1 MNPKQRFIAALRR
14 REVDRVPVVPK
25 IWVDYAARYTHTDLK
40 QIIQDPLCANY
51 TIAMA
56 GKKLG
61 FDAVR
66 LFAFPEKKIKEENGE
81 LFELDPGGKKIGRI
95 DMQGGLSTYL
105 FDDSYYQI
113 EDPVTISYC
122 HSWTTSTPLVNTI
135 DQARRI
141 AVPDAKVFDCLNWGV
156 NYKKVYEKFGDELY
170 LIGNLDTATMSFYVT
185 FRGINNAMTDIIINP
200 GLVHAVMQ
208 KGTEIAISRGKYWLD
223 QGIEVLRLND
233 STGNMSLISPAH
245 WKEFI
250 FPYIKQVCGELH
262 NYNENALIYCHI
274 CGNVLPVIELLV
286 ETGLDCIGPL
296 DPLGNFTVKQAR
308 AKAGDSVSL
317 MGGVNTLTLLN
328 GTPAQVKQEARQC
341 ILGAGTQGFILGSGC
356 VVPRDC
362 PAENLKALTEV
373 ATEI

>member
-1 MNPKQRFIAALRR
+1 MNPKQRFIAALRC

-81 LFELDPGGKKIGRI
+81 VFELDSRGKKIGRI
-95 DMQGGLSTYL
+95 DTQGGLSTYL
-105 FDDSYYQI
+105 FDDSCYRI
-113 EDPVTISYC
+113 EDPLTISYC
-122 HSWTTSTPLVNTI
+122 HSWTTSSPLVNTI

-141 AVPDAKVFDCLNWGV
+141 AVPDAKVFDHLNWGV
-156 NYKKVYEKFGDELY
+156 NYKKVYEKFGEDLY

-233 STGNMSLISPAH
+233 STGNMSLISPEH

-262 NYNENALIYCHI
+262 NYNENALIYCHV

-296 DPLGNFTVKQAR
+296 DPLGNFTVKEAR

-328 GTPAQVKQEARQC
+328 GTPTQVKQEARQC
-341 ILGAGTQGFILGSGC
+341 ILGAGKQGYILGSGC
-356 VVPRDC
+356 VVPRNC
-362 PAENLKALTEV
+362 PAENLRALAEV
-373 ATEI
+373 AKEL